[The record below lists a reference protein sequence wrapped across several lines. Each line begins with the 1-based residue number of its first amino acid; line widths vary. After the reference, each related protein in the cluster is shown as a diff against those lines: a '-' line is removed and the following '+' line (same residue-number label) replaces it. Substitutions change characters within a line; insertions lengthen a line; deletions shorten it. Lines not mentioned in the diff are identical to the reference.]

1 MPQEKMERR
10 AYHVYGTVQG
20 VGFRYRA
27 RAAAELLSLSGW
39 VENLDDASVAMEAQ
53 GTPEALDRFVE
64 SICRGSAYIEIT
76 KIVTENVPVL
86 AKEYGFSTKGW

>member
-1 MPQEKMERR
+1 MSQKETERR

-39 VENLDDASVAMEAQ
+39 VENLDDGSVAIEAQ
-53 GTPEALDRFVE
+53 GAPEALDRFVE
-64 SICRGSAYIEIT
+64 TICRGSNYIEIT

-86 AKEYGFSTKGW
+86 AKQYGFSTKGW